1 MSGKERL
8 MQSVASNCIRA
19 SLAALFLLFISS
31 PLLAQTRQ
39 IDALAG
45 RMAAS
50 LAHAKLKTVL
60 VFDFVGPDGM
70 DAIGQRLAAN
80 FRASVATSGQDVRV
94 EDYSE
99 ILGLLKK
106 NGLVLANLHNVATAR
121 WIVGQSEVD
130 AWIYGTLSN
139 SVGGLKLTVD
149 AYPVSALAERYIA
162 FDTSVPLTGDLKV
175 LSKEEDKDEFS
186 SMPRSGHS
194 GYSYP
199 ECIYCPYM
207 QYTAEGLKHQLSGTV
222 VLEVTVDLDG
232 HAKDIKVKVGLPFGL
247 TQQAIDTVKEWRF
260 KPAVGPD
267 GKPAAV
273 RQVAE
278 LSVACS

>member
-1 MSGKERL
+1 

-19 SLAALFLLFISS
+19 SLAAFLLLFLSS
-31 PLLAQTRQ
+31 PLLAQAPQ
-39 IDALAG
+39 IEALADQ
-45 RMAAS
+45 MAAS
-50 LAHAKLKTVL
+50 LAHGKLKTVL

-70 DAIGQRLAAN
+70 DAVGQRLAAD
-80 FRASVATSGQDVRV
+80 FRASVAKSGQDIRV

-99 ILGLLKK
+99 LLGLLKK

-121 WIVGQSEVD
+121 WIVGQSEPD

-149 AYPVSALAERYIA
+149 AYPLSPLAERYIA
-162 FDTSVPLTGDLKV
+162 YDTSVPLTDDLKA
-175 LSKEEDKDEFS
+175 LIREEDKSEFS

-199 ECIYCPYM
+199 ECVHCPYM
-207 QYTAEGLKHQLSGTV
+207 QHTTEGLKHQLNGTV
-222 VLEVTVDLDG
+222 VLEVTVDPDG
-232 HAKDIKVKVGLPFGL
+232 RVKDIKVKVGLPFGL
-247 TQQAIDTVKEWRF
+247 AQQAIDTVKEWRF

-273 RQVAE
+273 RQVVE
-278 LSVACS
+278 LSVACY

>member
-1 MSGKERL
+1 

-19 SLAALFLLFISS
+19 SLAAFLLLFLSS
-31 PLLAQTRQ
+31 PLRAQVPQ
-39 IDALAG
+39 IDAVADQ
-45 RMAAS
+45 MAAS

-70 DAIGQRLAAN
+70 DAVGQRLAAD
-80 FRASVATSGQDVRV
+80 FRASVAKSGQDIRV

-99 ILGLLKK
+99 LLGLLKK

-121 WIVGQSEVD
+121 WLVGQREVD
-130 AWIYGTLSN
+130 AWIHGKLSN

-149 AYPVSALAERYIA
+149 AYPLSALAERYLE
-162 FDTSVPLTGDLKV
+162 FDTSIPLTDNLKA
-175 LSKEEDKDEFS
+175 LIAARETDEFS
-186 SMPRSGHS
+186 GLPRPSPS

-207 QYTAEGLKHQLSGTV
+207 QYTAEGLEHHLSGTV
-222 VLEVTVDLDG
+222 VLEVTVEPDG
-232 HAKDIKVKVGLPFGL
+232 HTKDIRVKVGLPFGL
-247 TQQAIDTVKEWRF
+247 TQQAVDTVKEWRLR
-260 KPAVGPD
+260 PAIGPD

-273 RQVAE
+273 RQVLE
-278 LSVACS
+278 LSVSCS